1 MKKPKLK
8 NSPPSTKDIFDAL
21 FEKLM
26 LVATSNGQLIER
38 NRRLSDENERLSK
51 ELKEAKEPRYR
62 EVPSIKPVSTLQV
75 KGFWSDKDKEEIF
88 GVKAE

>member
-8 NSPPSTKDIFDAL
+8 NSSPSTKAIFDAL
-21 FEKLM
+21 FERLM
-26 LVATSNGQLIER
+26 MVATSNGQLIER
-38 NRRLSDENERLSK
+38 NRRLSDENEKLSK
-51 ELKEAKEPRYR
+51 ELKEAKEPCYR
-62 EVPSIKPVSTLQV
+62 EIPSIKPVSTLQV